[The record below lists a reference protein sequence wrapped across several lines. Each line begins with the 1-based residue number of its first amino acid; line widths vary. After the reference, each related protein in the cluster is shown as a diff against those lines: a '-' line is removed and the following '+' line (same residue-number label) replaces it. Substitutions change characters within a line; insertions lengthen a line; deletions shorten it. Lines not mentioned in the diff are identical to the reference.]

1 MRGAFEIDA
10 EKYLRSLLG
19 DALPLPGEPAARRP
33 IYQSPRTLD
42 PVLAGELLRAVQTEI
57 GVASG
62 CSLAEIDRNV
72 TAALPLYLPFFRQY
86 APIREESLADQYFF
100 DISVYLSYLIAEA
113 RVPTSEGRVALRER
127 VGDAVLNWLRRRKL
141 VALAQQPSTAD
152 AADRALAAAAGL
164 GAILAAYQKLGL
176 VDSFS
181 FDDEDLRDAAYLS
194 SLFDEV
200 SGI

>member
-1 MRGAFEIDA
+1 MRGAFELDA

-19 DALPLPGEPAARRP
+19 DRLPLPGETAARRP
-33 IYQSPRTLD
+33 IYRSPRTLD
-42 PVLAGELLRAVQTEI
+42 PILAGEPLRTVQTEI
-57 GVASG
+57 GSASG
-62 CSLAEIDRNV
+62 CSLAEIERNV

-100 DISVYLSYLIAEA
+100 DISVYLSYLIAEG
-113 RVPTSEGRVALRER
+113 RVPSSEARIALRER
-127 VGDAVLNWLRRRKL
+127 VGDAILGWLMRRRL
-141 VALAQQPSTAD
+141 VALNRPQSKS
-152 AADRALAAAAGL
+152 AADRALAAASGL
-164 GAILAAYQKLGL
+164 RAILAAYEKLGL

-200 SGI
+200 GQS